1 MNKQTLASIISGLAL
16 IVLSA
21 CSSNP
26 YKAEE
31 IKTQV
36 DNKQEVNSE
45 TTVGV
50 KDGNAIVQKKV
61 AMNEELRRLQY
72 EVYELE
78 DRVFG
83 NRKYGSLG
91 LYGVL
96 RACKTDLSSPKN
108 GGDGK
113 LMWTEPLERVTDKED
128 DFKIGIDEQ
137 KKLVAVTEEFL
148 KDRIERF
155 RGYKTVLMKRQ
166 DEYEDKVAIC
176 KAELNARKANNEKA
190 ELEKAEAKK
199 AASRKVKYVPVI
211 VKQVSEDADTSAVD
225 ATVEPVETTDSTTEH

>member
-1 MNKQTLASIISGLAL
+1 MNKQNLASAVFGFSVL
-16 IVLSA
+16 VLSA

-36 DNKQEVNSE
+36 DNKQEVNGE

-50 KDGNAIVQKKV
+50 KDGNAVVQKKV
-61 AMNEELRRLQY
+61 AMNEELRRTQY

-96 RACKTDLSSPKN
+96 RSCKVELSNPKN

-148 KDRIERF
+148 KDRIDRF
-155 RGYKTVLMKRQ
+155 RGYKTILHKRQ

-176 KAELNARKANNEKA
+176 KAELAARQATAANAVKKT
-190 ELEKAEAKK
+190 EA
-199 AASRKVKYVPVI
+199 AP
-211 VKQVSEDADTSAVD
+211 
-225 ATVEPVETTDSTTEH
+225 TE